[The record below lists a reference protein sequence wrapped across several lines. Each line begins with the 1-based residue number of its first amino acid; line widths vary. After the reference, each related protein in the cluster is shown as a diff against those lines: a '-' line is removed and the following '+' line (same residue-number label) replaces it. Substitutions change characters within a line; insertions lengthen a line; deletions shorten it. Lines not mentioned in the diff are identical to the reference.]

1 MRQQLFPEEL
11 ANIAAKSPI
20 RLGSFCSGMGT
31 EDFVHAAI
39 KGAMALAGHDFQV
52 EPVFKSEA
60 AGPKLQFLRKHW
72 PKTRVF
78 FRDNAELTLEAPC
91 DANGVIVDRPVVD
104 VIFCGIVCKD
114 VSPCTSTPRS
124 ASAFGET
131 GKSVRAV
138 LGYLAALSFGER
150 PRGVLLE
157 CVARLGHRRATDPDG
172 KRGTDCITEELQ
184 RLGYRGE
191 WARTSPASFYLP
203 QSRPRVYGLFLKVA
217 DLGPSAGTRREK
229 DVQAAL
235 QLVKR
240 LSTQGPE
247 IIWGGRATATA
258 VGRGDWAVAMLLVG
272 PAGRPQV
279 TPGAPT
285 AAAAKG
291 DSACEAWWVRPGV
304 APQPQQQEWGIRPS
318 RRRSQAGQ
326 AANLRLRDPQPRVG
340 TAPLPRFGGL
350 ASIVTASFP
359 CFPLPCVAPS
369 RPTESLEQVLRR
381 CAEYAPSRAKA
392 REPTVDGPEEGDVK
406 WRDDHAAYKAKH
418 GLTDDILKDN
428 GSFMAQAAL
437 AFLPRQR
444 EALWLHVSKDLKEH
458 GLPWEQGRPPEPDMQ
473 WWVWRP
479 PPPSAIPEERGREGR
494 LEQPEQGTRQGA
506 GASAP
511 SATQCWSRGLH
522 AEGPYHNGRPGPLVG
537 QAPGGLGAIAEQNP
551 GHQGGRNKALASNGW
566 EAFASNMRGLRLAHP
581 PTRPAVGRPRKV
593 SRLFCPTG
601 TGLQTRPGEAGRR
614 GTK

>member
-1 MRQQLFPEEL
+1 LLDFADWAVRQQLFPEEL
-11 ANIAAKSPI
+11 ATIAAKCPI

-124 ASAFGET
+124 ASGFGET
-131 GKSVRAV
+131 GRSVRAV

-157 CVARLGHRRATDPDG
+157 CVARLDHRRATDPDG

-240 LSTQGPE
+240 LSTQGPD
-247 IIWGGRATATA
+247 IIWGGDATAAA
-258 VGRGDWAVAMLLVG
+258 VGRGDWAVAML
-272 PAGRPQV
+272 GRPQV
-279 TPGAPT
+279 TPGGRRGPSGSSSEGRFCLRSVVGSPGGGPTT
-285 AAAAKG
+285 AAAG
-291 DSACEAWWVRPGV
+291 MGHSAVEA
-304 APQPQQQEWGIRPS
+304 
-318 RRRSQAGQ
+318 
-326 AANLRLRDPQPRVG
+326 
-340 TAPLPRFGGL
+340 
-350 ASIVTASFP
+350 
-359 CFPLPCVAPS
+359 
-369 RPTESLEQVLRR
+369 
-381 CAEYAPSRAKA
+381 
-392 REPTVDGPEEGDVK
+392 
-406 WRDDHAAYKAKH
+406 
-418 GLTDDILKDN
+418 
-428 GSFMAQAAL
+428 
-437 AFLPRQR
+437 
-444 EALWLHVSKDLKEH
+444 
-458 GLPWEQGRPPEPDMQ
+458 
-473 WWVWRP
+473 
-479 PPPSAIPEERGREGR
+479 
-494 LEQPEQGTRQGA
+494 
-506 GASAP
+506 
-511 SATQCWSRGLH
+511 
-522 AEGPYHNGRPGPLVG
+522 
-537 QAPGGLGAIAEQNP
+537 
-551 GHQGGRNKALASNGW
+551 
-566 EAFASNMRGLRLAHP
+566 AFAGP
-581 PTRPAVGRPRKV
+581 
-593 SRLFCPTG
+593 
-601 TGLQTRPGEAGRR
+601 AGRQP
-614 GTK
+614 